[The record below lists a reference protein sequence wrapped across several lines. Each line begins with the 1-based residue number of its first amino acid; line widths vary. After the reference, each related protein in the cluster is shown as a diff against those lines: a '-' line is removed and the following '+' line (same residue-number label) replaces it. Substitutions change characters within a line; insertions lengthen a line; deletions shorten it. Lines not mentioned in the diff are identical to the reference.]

1 MNEKLKKKALTS
13 SESSAI
19 ICSNITRK
27 LAYSTTRVVIS
38 GVLLCGSVA
47 TAQQMPYKN
56 SRLQVEVRVQDLLS
70 RMTIEEKIGQL
81 SMKSLNALKQDDKGR
96 VTDSSLVK
104 MFGGESIGCL
114 ESPFVEHGT
123 VASYSEAADHYLRTQ
138 TRLGIPAIQIAECLH
153 GQMALGTTI
162 FPQAIGMGSTW
173 NPALIKQMSAVIA
186 EEASLSGVDQALS
199 PVFDL
204 ARDPRYGR
212 VEECY
217 GEDPLLVKEMGIAF
231 VTGMQG
237 EPEVTRTHIP
247 AGKLACTAKHFIAY
261 SVPEAG
267 INLAPSLVGERNLRE
282 LHFYPF
288 EAMVKEA
295 NIYSLMPG
303 YHEVDGVPV
312 HASRWLLT
320 DVLRKE
326 WGFNGYIFSDYGAI
340 GMLDNFHKTAHNKT
354 ESAYQAITA
363 GVDLE
368 APGRYAYG
376 ELKGLVASGKLSELV
391 VDTAVANVLRVKF
404 KMGLFDRP
412 YRKPKAL
419 AKKVHKK
426 ESIALA
432 QTIAEE
438 SIVLLKNAN
447 GLLPL
452 DKKKIKSI
460 AVIGPN
466 ADKVQFG
473 DYSITKNNDYG
484 VTVLEGM
491 RNYVGSDLTINY
503 AEGCGI
509 TNLSKDGF
517 AEAAQLVKENDVV
530 VLVLGGTSVIYSG
543 IGWGDANSK
552 EVNTCGEGYDRN
564 ELNFPGVQPELL
576 ELIAAQGKPVVLVML
591 NGRPYTIGDEI
602 SKVDAVLEAWYPG
615 EKGGDAVT
623 RVLFGDVNP
632 SGRLSVS
639 FPKTTGHIPVYANY
653 KPSGK
658 GYYRHRG
665 TPEKPGRDYVFS
677 SPDPLY
683 CLGYGLS
690 YTTFEYKNIRIDN
703 QLNSGGDVVN
713 VYCQLQNTGSRAG
726 AEVAQLYVRD
736 VVSSVTTPV
745 KALKAF
751 DKVFLQPGETKEVKL
766 QIKKDDLRLWNIYM
780 KQVLEPGDFNVYVGA
795 STEDIRL
802 KGKFAVN

>member
-1 MNEKLKKKALTS
+1 MKTITHI
-13 SESSAI
+13 AI
-19 ICSNITRK
+19 
-27 LAYSTTRVVIS
+27 TT
-38 GVLLCGSVA
+38 LLFYGG
-47 TAQQMPYKN
+47 TLMAQEYPYKD
-56 SRLQVEVRVQDLLS
+56 SRLPVEERVQDLLS
-70 RMTIEEKIGQL
+70 RMTMEEKIGQL
-81 SMKSLNALKQDDKGR
+81 SMKSLKALELDNNNR
-96 VTDSSLVK
+96 VTDSSLVNL
-104 MFGGESIGCL
+104 FAGESIGCL
-114 ESPFVEHGT
+114 ESPFVEHDK
-123 VASYSEAADHYLRTQ
+123 VAIYSEAADHYFRTK

-162 FPQAIGMGSTW
+162 FPQAIGLGCTW
-173 NPALIKQMSAVIA
+173 NPALIKQMASVIA

-199 PVFDL
+199 PLFDL

-217 GEDPLLVKEMGIAF
+217 GEDPYLVKEMGVAY

-237 EPEVTRTHIP
+237 EPEVTRSHIP
-247 AGKLACTAKHFIAY
+247 AGKLACTAKHFVAY

-267 INLAPSLVGERNLRE
+267 INLAPSLVGERTLRE

-288 EAMVKEA
+288 EAVVRDA
-295 NIYSLMPG
+295 NVYSVMPG

-340 GMLDNFHKTAHNKT
+340 GMLDNFHKTAHNKA

-376 ELKGLVASGKLSELV
+376 ELEGLVRNGKLPQAV
-391 VDTAVANVLRVKF
+391 VDTAVSNILRVKF

-412 YRKPKAL
+412 YRKPEAL

-426 ESIALA
+426 ESISLA
-432 QTIAEE
+432 QQIAEE
-438 SIVLLKNAN
+438 SIVLLKNSDN
-447 GLLPL
+447 LLPL
-452 DKKKIKSI
+452 DKKKIKSV

-484 VTVLEGM
+484 TTILEGI
-491 RNYVGSDLTINY
+491 RSYVGNDLKVNY

-509 TNLSKDGF
+509 TNLSKAGF
-517 AEAAQLVKENDVV
+517 EEAVRLVGESDVV

-543 IGWGDANSK
+543 IGWGDPNSK

-576 ELIAAQGKPVVLVML
+576 DRITSLGKPVVLVML
-591 NGRPYTIGDEI
+591 NGRPYAIENEI
-602 SKVDAVLEAWYPG
+602 AKVGAVLEAWYPG
-615 EKGGDAVT
+615 EKGGDAVA
-623 RVLFGDVNP
+623 RILFGEVNP

-653 KPSGK
+653 KPSSR
-658 GYYRHRG
+658 GYYNRRG

-677 SPDPLY
+677 SPDPLF
-683 CLGYGLS
+683 CFGYGLS
-690 YTTFEYKNIRIDN
+690 YTTFDYSDIHVNN
-703 QLNSGGDVVN
+703 YLNTGGDVVE
-713 VYCQLQNTGSRAG
+713 VYCRIRNTGNRAG
-726 AEVAQLYVRD
+726 AEVVQLYVRD
-736 VVSSVTTPV
+736 LVSSVTTPV

-751 DKVFLQPGETKEVKL
+751 DKVFLQPGEEK
-766 QIKKDDLRLWNIYM
+766 QIKFQVNKNDLRLWNVS
-780 KQVLEPGDFNVYVGA
+780 KQWVLEPGEFEVYLGA
-795 STEDIRL
+795 SSEDIKL
-802 KGKFAVN
+802 KSRFTVK

>member
-1 MNEKLKKKALTS
+1 MKTITHI
-13 SESSAI
+13 AI
-19 ICSNITRK
+19 
-27 LAYSTTRVVIS
+27 TT
-38 GVLLCGSVA
+38 LLFYGG
-47 TAQQMPYKN
+47 TLMAQEYPYKD
-56 SRLQVEVRVQDLLS
+56 SRLPVEERVQDLLS
-70 RMTIEEKIGQL
+70 RMTMEEKIGQL
-81 SMKSLNALKQDDKGR
+81 SMKSLKALELDNNNR
-96 VTDSSLVK
+96 VTDSSLVNL
-104 MFGGESIGCL
+104 FAGESIGCL
-114 ESPFVEHGT
+114 ESPFVEHDK
-123 VASYSEAADHYLRTQ
+123 VAIYSEAADYYFRTK

-162 FPQAIGMGSTW
+162 FPQAIGLGCTW
-173 NPALIKQMSAVIA
+173 NPALIKQMASVIA

-199 PVFDL
+199 PLFDL

-217 GEDPLLVKEMGIAF
+217 GEDPYLVKEMGVAY

-237 EPEVTRTHIP
+237 EPEVTRSHIP
-247 AGKLACTAKHFIAY
+247 AGKLACTAKHFVAY

-267 INLAPSLVGERNLRE
+267 INLAPSLVGERTLRE

-288 EAMVKEA
+288 EAVVRDA
-295 NIYSLMPG
+295 NVYSVMPG

-340 GMLDNFHKTAHNKT
+340 GMLDNFHKTAHNKA

-376 ELKGLVASGKLSELV
+376 ELEGLVRNEKLPQAV
-391 VDTAVANVLRVKF
+391 VDTAVSNILRVKF

-412 YRKPKAL
+412 YRKPEAL

-426 ESIALA
+426 ESISLA
-432 QTIAEE
+432 QQIAEE
-438 SIVLLKNAN
+438 SIVLLKNSDN
-447 GLLPL
+447 LLPL
-452 DKKKIKSI
+452 DKKKIKSV

-484 VTVLEGM
+484 TTILEGI
-491 RNYVGSDLTINY
+491 RSYVGNDLKVNY

-509 TNLSKDGF
+509 TNLSKAGF
-517 AEAAQLVKENDVV
+517 EEAVRLVGESDVV

-543 IGWGDANSK
+543 IGWGDPNSK

-576 ELIAAQGKPVVLVML
+576 DRITSLGKPVVLVML
-591 NGRPYTIGDEI
+591 NGRPYAIENEI
-602 SKVDAVLEAWYPG
+602 AKVGAVLEAWYPG
-615 EKGGDAVT
+615 EKGGDAVA
-623 RVLFGDVNP
+623 RILFGEVNP

-653 KPSGK
+653 KPSSR
-658 GYYRHRG
+658 GYYNRRG

-677 SPDPLY
+677 SPDPLF
-683 CLGYGLS
+683 CFGYGLS
-690 YTTFEYKNIRIDN
+690 YTTFDYSDIHVNN
-703 QLNSGGDVVN
+703 YLNTGGDVVE
-713 VYCQLQNTGSRAG
+713 VYCRIRNTGNRAG
-726 AEVAQLYVRD
+726 AEVVQLYVRD
-736 VVSSVTTPV
+736 LVSSVTTPV

-751 DKVFLQPGETKEVKL
+751 DKVFLQPGEEK
-766 QIKKDDLRLWNIYM
+766 QIKFQVNKNDLRLWNVS
-780 KQVLEPGDFNVYVGA
+780 KQWVLEPGEFEVYLGA
-795 STEDIRL
+795 SSEDIRL
-802 KGKFAVN
+802 RKAIIIHE

>member
-1 MNEKLKKKALTS
+1 MKIITHI
-13 SESSAI
+13 AI
-19 ICSNITRK
+19 
-27 LAYSTTRVVIS
+27 TT
-38 GVLLCGSVA
+38 LLFYGG
-47 TAQQMPYKN
+47 TLMAQEYPYKD
-56 SRLQVEVRVQDLLS
+56 SRLPVEERVQDLLS
-70 RMTIEEKIGQL
+70 RMTMEEKIGQL
-81 SMKSLNALKQDDKGR
+81 SMKSLKALELDNNNR
-96 VTDSSLVK
+96 VTDNSLVNL
-104 MFGGESIGCL
+104 FAGESIGCL
-114 ESPFVEHGT
+114 ESPFVEHDK
-123 VASYSEAADHYLRTQ
+123 VAIYSEAADHYLRTK

-162 FPQAIGMGSTW
+162 FPQAIGLGCTW
-173 NPALIKQMSAVIA
+173 NPALIKQMASVIA

-199 PVFDL
+199 PLFDL

-217 GEDPLLVKEMGIAF
+217 GEDPYLVKEMGVAY

-237 EPEVTRTHIP
+237 EPEVTRSHIP
-247 AGKLACTAKHFIAY
+247 TGKLACTAKHFVAY

-267 INLAPSLVGERNLRE
+267 INLAPSLVGERTLRE

-288 EAMVKEA
+288 EVVVRDA
-295 NIYSLMPG
+295 NVYSVMPG

-340 GMLDNFHKTAHNKT
+340 GMLDNFHKTAHNKA

-376 ELKGLVASGKLSELV
+376 ELEGLVRNEKLPQAV
-391 VDTAVANVLRVKF
+391 VDTAVSNILRVKF

-412 YRKPKAL
+412 YRKPEAL

-426 ESIALA
+426 ESISLA
-432 QTIAEE
+432 QQIAEE
-438 SIVLLKNAN
+438 SIVLLKNSDN
-447 GLLPL
+447 LLPL
-452 DKKKIKSI
+452 DKKKIKSV

-484 VTVLEGM
+484 TTILEGI
-491 RNYVGSDLTINY
+491 RSYVGNDLKVNY

-509 TNLSKDGF
+509 TNLSKAGF
-517 AEAAQLVKENDVV
+517 EEAVRLVGESDVV

-543 IGWGDANSK
+543 IGWGDPNSK

-576 ELIAAQGKPVVLVML
+576 DRITSLGKPVVLVML
-591 NGRPYTIGDEI
+591 NGRPYAIENEI
-602 SKVDAVLEAWYPG
+602 AKVGAVLEAWYPG
-615 EKGGDAVT
+615 EKGGDAVA
-623 RVLFGDVNP
+623 RILFGEVNP

-653 KPSGK
+653 KPSSR
-658 GYYRHRG
+658 GYYNRRG

-677 SPDPLY
+677 SPDPLF
-683 CLGYGLS
+683 CFGYGLS
-690 YTTFEYKNIRIDN
+690 YTTFDYSDIHVNN
-703 QLNSGGDVVN
+703 YLNTGGDVVE
-713 VYCQLQNTGSRAG
+713 VYCRIRNTGNRAG
-726 AEVAQLYVRD
+726 AEVVQLYVRD
-736 VVSSVTTPV
+736 LVSSVTTPV

-751 DKVFLQPGETKEVKL
+751 DKVFLQPGEEK
-766 QIKKDDLRLWNIYM
+766 QIKFQVNKNDLRLWNVS
-780 KQVLEPGDFNVYVGA
+780 KQWVLEPGEFEVYLGA
-795 STEDIRL
+795 SSEDIKL
-802 KGKFAVN
+802 KSRFTVK

>member
-1 MNEKLKKKALTS
+1 MKTTTHI
-13 SESSAI
+13 AI
-19 ICSNITRK
+19 
-27 LAYSTTRVVIS
+27 TT
-38 GVLLCGSVA
+38 LLLYGG
-47 TAQQMPYKN
+47 TLMAQQTPYKD
-56 SRLQVEVRVQDLLS
+56 SRLPVEERVQDLLS
-70 RMTIEEKIGQL
+70 RMTMEEKIGQL
-81 SMKSLNALKQDDKGR
+81 SMKSLKALKLDENDR

-104 MFGGESIGCL
+104 MFAGESIGCL
-114 ESPFVEHGT
+114 ESPFVEHDK
-123 VASYSEAADHYLRTQ
+123 VAIYSEAADHYLRTQ

-162 FPQAIGMGSTW
+162 FPQAIGLGCTW
-173 NPALIKQMSAVIA
+173 NPALIKQMASVIA

-199 PVFDL
+199 PLFDL

-217 GEDPLLVKEMGIAF
+217 GEDPYLVKEMGVAF

-237 EPEVTRTHIP
+237 EPEVTRSHIQ
-247 AGKLACTAKHFIAY
+247 AGKLACTAKHFVAY

-267 INLAPSLVGERNLRE
+267 INLAPSLVGERTLRE

-288 EAMVKEA
+288 EAVVKEA

-320 DVLRKE
+320 DILRKE
-326 WGFNGYIFSDYGAI
+326 WGFNGYVFSDYSAI
-340 GMLDNFHKTAHNKT
+340 GMLNNFHKTAHNKA

-376 ELKGLVASGKLSELV
+376 ELEELVKSGKLSQAV
-391 VDTAVANVLRVKF
+391 VDTAVSNILRVKF
-404 KMGLFDRP
+404 KIGLFDRP
-412 YRKPKAL
+412 YRKPEAL
-419 AKKVHKK
+419 AKKIHKK
-426 ESIALA
+426 ESVSLA
-432 QTIAEE
+432 QQIAEE
-438 SIVLLKNAN
+438 SIVLLKNSGN
-447 GLLPL
+447 LLPL

-484 VTVLEGM
+484 TTVLEGI
-491 RNYVGSDLTINY
+491 RNYVGNELKVNY

-517 AEAAQLVKENDVV
+517 EEAVRLADESDVV

-543 IGWGDANSK
+543 IGWGDPNSK

-576 ELIAAQGKPVVLVML
+576 DRIASLDKPVVLVML
-591 NGRPYTIGDEI
+591 NGRPYTVGDEI
-602 SKVDAVLEAWYPG
+602 AKVGAAVEAWYPG

-623 RVLFGDVNP
+623 RVLFGEVNP

-639 FPKTTGHIPVYANY
+639 FPKTTGHISVYANY

-677 SPDPLY
+677 SPDPLF
-683 CLGYGLS
+683 CFGYGLS
-690 YTTFEYKNIRIDN
+690 YTTFEYTDIRIDN
-703 QLNSGGDVVN
+703 NLNTGGDVVD
-713 VYCQLQNTGSRAG
+713 VYCRIKNTGNHAG
-726 AEVAQLYVRD
+726 AEVAQLYIRD
-736 VVSSVTTPV
+736 LVSSVTTPV

-751 DKVFLQPGETKEVKL
+751 DKVFLQPGEEK
-766 QIKKDDLRLWNIYM
+766 QIKFQVNKNDLKLWNVS
-780 KQVLEPGDFNVYVGA
+780 KQWVLEPGEFEVYLGA
-795 STEDIRL
+795 SSEDIRL
-802 KGKFAVN
+802 KDKFTVN

>member
-1 MNEKLKKKALTS
+1 MKTITHI
-13 SESSAI
+13 AI
-19 ICSNITRK
+19 
-27 LAYSTTRVVIS
+27 TT
-38 GVLLCGSVA
+38 LLFYGG
-47 TAQQMPYKN
+47 TLMAQEYPYKD
-56 SRLQVEVRVQDLLS
+56 SRLPVEERVQDLLS
-70 RMTIEEKIGQL
+70 RMTMEEKIGQL
-81 SMKSLNALKQDDKGR
+81 SMKSLKALELDNNNR
-96 VTDSSLVK
+96 VTDSSLVNL
-104 MFGGESIGCL
+104 FAGESIGCL
-114 ESPFVEHGT
+114 ESPFVEHDK
-123 VASYSEAADHYLRTQ
+123 VAIYSEAADHYFRTK

-162 FPQAIGMGSTW
+162 FPQAIGLGCTW
-173 NPALIKQMSAVIA
+173 NPALIKQMASVIA

-199 PVFDL
+199 PLFDL

-217 GEDPLLVKEMGIAF
+217 GEDPYLVKEMGVAY

-237 EPEVTRTHIP
+237 EPEVTRSHIP
-247 AGKLACTAKHFIAY
+247 AGKLACTAKHFVAY

-267 INLAPSLVGERNLRE
+267 INLAPSLVGERTLRE

-288 EAMVKEA
+288 EAVVRDA
-295 NIYSLMPG
+295 NVYSVMPG

-340 GMLDNFHKTAHNKT
+340 GMLDNFHKTAHNKA

-376 ELKGLVASGKLSELV
+376 ELEGLVRNEKLPQAV
-391 VDTAVANVLRVKF
+391 VDTAVSNILRVKF

-412 YRKPKAL
+412 YRKPEAL

-426 ESIALA
+426 ESISLA
-432 QTIAEE
+432 QQIAEE
-438 SIVLLKNAN
+438 SIVLLKNSDN
-447 GLLPL
+447 LLPL
-452 DKKKIKSI
+452 DKKKIKSV

-484 VTVLEGM
+484 TTILEGI
-491 RNYVGSDLTINY
+491 RSYVGNDLKVNY

-509 TNLSKDGF
+509 TNLSKAGF
-517 AEAAQLVKENDVV
+517 EEAVRLVGESDVV

-543 IGWGDANSK
+543 IGWGDPNSK

-576 ELIAAQGKPVVLVML
+576 DRITSLGKPVVLVML
-591 NGRPYTIGDEI
+591 NGRPYAIENEI
-602 SKVDAVLEAWYPG
+602 AKVGAVLEAWYPG
-615 EKGGDAVT
+615 EKGGDAVA
-623 RVLFGDVNP
+623 RILFGEVNP

-653 KPSGK
+653 KPSSR
-658 GYYRHRG
+658 GYYNRRG

-677 SPDPLY
+677 SPDPLF
-683 CLGYGLS
+683 CFGYGLS
-690 YTTFEYKNIRIDN
+690 YTTFDYSDIHVNN
-703 QLNSGGDVVN
+703 YLNTGGDVVE
-713 VYCQLQNTGSRAG
+713 VYCRIRNTGNRAG
-726 AEVAQLYVRD
+726 AEVVQLYVRD
-736 VVSSVTTPV
+736 LVSSVTTPV

-751 DKVFLQPGETKEVKL
+751 DKVFLQPGEEK
-766 QIKKDDLRLWNIYM
+766 QIKFQVNKNDLRLWNVS
-780 KQVLEPGDFNVYVGA
+780 KQWVLEPGEFEVYLGA
-795 STEDIRL
+795 SSEDIRL
-802 KGKFAVN
+802 RKAIIIHE

>member
-1 MNEKLKKKALTS
+1 MKTITHI
-13 SESSAI
+13 AI
-19 ICSNITRK
+19 
-27 LAYSTTRVVIS
+27 TT
-38 GVLLCGSVA
+38 LLFYGG
-47 TAQQMPYKN
+47 TLMAQEYPYKD
-56 SRLQVEVRVQDLLS
+56 SRLPVEERVQDLLS
-70 RMTIEEKIGQL
+70 RMTMEEKIGQL
-81 SMKSLNALKQDDKGR
+81 SMKSLKALELDNNNR
-96 VTDSSLVK
+96 VTDSSLVNL
-104 MFGGESIGCL
+104 FAGESIGCL
-114 ESPFVEHGT
+114 ESPFVEHDK
-123 VASYSEAADHYLRTQ
+123 VAIYSEAADHYFRTK

-162 FPQAIGMGSTW
+162 FPQAIGLGCTW
-173 NPALIKQMSAVIA
+173 NPALIKQMASVIA

-199 PVFDL
+199 PLFDL

-217 GEDPLLVKEMGIAF
+217 GEDPYLVKEMGVAY

-237 EPEVTRTHIP
+237 EPEVTRSHIP
-247 AGKLACTAKHFIAY
+247 AGKLACTAKHFVAY

-267 INLAPSLVGERNLRE
+267 INLAPSLVGERTLRE

-288 EAMVKEA
+288 EAVVRDA
-295 NIYSLMPG
+295 NVYSVMPG

-340 GMLDNFHKTAHNKT
+340 GMLDNFHKTAHNKA

-376 ELKGLVASGKLSELV
+376 ELEGLVRNGKLPQAV
-391 VDTAVANVLRVKF
+391 VDTAVSNILRVKF

-412 YRKPKAL
+412 YRKPEAL

-426 ESIALA
+426 ESISLA
-432 QTIAEE
+432 QQIAEE
-438 SIVLLKNAN
+438 SIVLLKNSDN
-447 GLLPL
+447 LLPL
-452 DKKKIKSI
+452 DKKKIKSV

-484 VTVLEGM
+484 TTILEGI
-491 RNYVGSDLTINY
+491 RSYVGNDLKVNY

-509 TNLSKDGF
+509 TNLSKAGF
-517 AEAAQLVKENDVV
+517 EEAVRLVGESDVV

-543 IGWGDANSK
+543 IGWGDPNSK

-576 ELIAAQGKPVVLVML
+576 DRITSLGKPVVLVML
-591 NGRPYTIGDEI
+591 NGRPYAIENEI
-602 SKVDAVLEAWYPG
+602 AKVGAVLEAWYPG
-615 EKGGDAVT
+615 EKGGDAVA
-623 RVLFGDVNP
+623 RILFGEVNP

-653 KPSGK
+653 KPSGR
-658 GYYRHRG
+658 GYYNRRG

-677 SPDPLY
+677 SPDPLF
-683 CLGYGLS
+683 CFGYGLS
-690 YTTFEYKNIRIDN
+690 YTTFDYSDIHVNN
-703 QLNSGGDVVN
+703 YLNTGGDVVE
-713 VYCQLQNTGSRAG
+713 VYCRIRNTGNRAG
-726 AEVAQLYVRD
+726 AEVVQLYVRD
-736 VVSSVTTPV
+736 LVSSVTTPV

-751 DKVFLQPGETKEVKL
+751 DKVFLQPGEEK
-766 QIKKDDLRLWNIYM
+766 QIKFQVNKNDLRLWNVS
-780 KQVLEPGDFNVYVGA
+780 KQWVLEPGEFEVYLGA
-795 STEDIRL
+795 SSEDIKL
-802 KGKFAVN
+802 KSRFTVK

>member
-1 MNEKLKKKALTS
+1 MKTITHI
-13 SESSAI
+13 AI
-19 ICSNITRK
+19 
-27 LAYSTTRVVIS
+27 TT
-38 GVLLCGSVA
+38 LLFYGG
-47 TAQQMPYKN
+47 TLMAQEYPYKD
-56 SRLQVEVRVQDLLS
+56 SRLPVEERVQDLLS
-70 RMTIEEKIGQL
+70 RMTMEEKIGQL
-81 SMKSLNALKQDDKGR
+81 SMKSLKALELDNNNR
-96 VTDSSLVK
+96 VTDSSLVNL
-104 MFGGESIGCL
+104 FAGESIGCL
-114 ESPFVEHGT
+114 ESPFVEHDK
-123 VASYSEAADHYLRTQ
+123 VAIYSEAADHYFRTK

-162 FPQAIGMGSTW
+162 FPQAIGLGCTW
-173 NPALIKQMSAVIA
+173 NPALIKQMASVIA

-199 PVFDL
+199 PLFDL

-217 GEDPLLVKEMGIAF
+217 GEDPYLVKEMGVAY

-237 EPEVTRTHIP
+237 EPEVTRSHIP
-247 AGKLACTAKHFIAY
+247 AGKLACTAKHFVAY

-267 INLAPSLVGERNLRE
+267 INLAPSLVGERTLRE

-288 EAMVKEA
+288 EAVVRDA
-295 NIYSLMPG
+295 NVYSVMPG

-340 GMLDNFHKTAHNKT
+340 GMLDNFHKTAHNKA

-376 ELKGLVASGKLSELV
+376 ELEGLVRNGKLPQAV
-391 VDTAVANVLRVKF
+391 VDTAVSNILRVKF

-412 YRKPKAL
+412 YRKPEAL

-426 ESIALA
+426 ESISLA
-432 QTIAEE
+432 QQIAEE
-438 SIVLLKNAN
+438 SIVLLKNSDN
-447 GLLPL
+447 LLPL
-452 DKKKIKSI
+452 DKKKIKSV

-484 VTVLEGM
+484 TTILEGI
-491 RNYVGSDLTINY
+491 RSYVGNDLKVNY

-509 TNLSKDGF
+509 TNLSKAGF
-517 AEAAQLVKENDVV
+517 EEAVRLVGESDVV

-543 IGWGDANSK
+543 IGWGDPNSK

-576 ELIAAQGKPVVLVML
+576 DRITSLGKPVVLVML
-591 NGRPYTIGDEI
+591 NGRPYAIENEI
-602 SKVDAVLEAWYPG
+602 AKVGAVLEAWYPG
-615 EKGGDAVT
+615 EKGGDAVA
-623 RVLFGDVNP
+623 RILFGEVNP

-653 KPSGK
+653 KPSSR
-658 GYYRHRG
+658 GYYNRRG

-677 SPDPLY
+677 SPDPLF
-683 CLGYGLS
+683 CFGYGLS
-690 YTTFEYKNIRIDN
+690 YTTFDYSDIHVNN
-703 QLNSGGDVVN
+703 YLNTGGDVVE
-713 VYCQLQNTGSRAG
+713 VYCRIRNTGNRAG
-726 AEVAQLYVRD
+726 AEVVQLYVRD
-736 VVSSVTTPV
+736 LVSSVTTPV

-751 DKVFLQPGETKEVKL
+751 DKVFLQPGEEK
-766 QIKKDDLRLWNIYM
+766 QIKFQVNKNDLRLWNVF
-780 KQVLEPGDFNVYVGA
+780 KQWVLEPGEFEVYLGA
-795 STEDIRL
+795 SSEDIKL
-802 KGKFAVN
+802 KNRFTVK